1 MLINNKTNSAHHPE
15 TKEMGR
21 MEGWRGKLKEKVMA

>member
-1 MLINNKTNSAHHPE
+1 MLINNRTKSAHHPE

-21 MEGWRGKLKEKVMA
+21 VGWRGELKEKVMA